1 MRLLSERDIERLIDP
16 AAAIAA
22 SAEAYRRQAAGEM
35 PAPGRLDVLRTDPKG
50 GALVL
55 AGHSFDH
62 RFVVKTNIHA
72 YADAATDAAK
82 PARTASSGLV
92 LWDGVA
98 CVPLAHMATSSFNDH
113 RTAAGFA
120 AAAQMLVPPAPHTL
134 AVFGAGKIAPATVLY
149 LATVRRFARVV
160 LVGRNVERARGLAA
174 QLAARPELDG
184 IDITVETDAATAATE
199 ADVIA
204 TVTTAETPIFPGDAV
219 RSGTVVILGGGN
231 RPTHREVDDG
241 FMRRARVFV
250 DHFDGAT
257 TRAGDLALTLAS
269 GVLRPEQIFGEIGAV
284 LASGEVPPMPPGL
297 DITVFKSIGIA
308 AQDVITAGMVYDRA
322 VREGVGLEFDMRD
335 GSVVPVAATAPA
347 TPGPAS

>member
-16 AAAIAA
+16 GAAIAA
-22 SAEAYRRQAAGEM
+22 AAEAYRRQAAGEM
-35 PAPGRLDVLRTDPKG
+35 PTPGRLDVLRTNPKG

-55 AGHSFDH
+55 AGHSFDR

-72 YADAATDAAK
+72 YSDAAK
-82 PARTASSGLV
+82 DAAMPARTAASGLV

-120 AAAQMLVPPAPHTL
+120 AATQVLAPPAPHTL

-149 LATVRRFARVV
+149 LSAVRRFARVV

-219 RSGTVVILGGGN
+219 RSGTFVILGGAN
-231 RPTHREVDDG
+231 RPTHREVDDA

-257 TRAGDLALTLAS
+257 TRAGDLALTLAT
-269 GVLRPEQIFGEIGAV
+269 GVLRPKQIVGEIGAF
-284 LASGEVPPMPPGL
+284 LDRGEMPPMPAGL

-308 AQDVITAGMVYDRA
+308 AQDVITAGMVYERA
-322 VREGVGLEFDMRD
+322 VRDGIGLEFDMRE
-335 GSVVPVAATAPA
+335 GGGAPVTAPA
-347 TPGPAS
+347 SHGPPR